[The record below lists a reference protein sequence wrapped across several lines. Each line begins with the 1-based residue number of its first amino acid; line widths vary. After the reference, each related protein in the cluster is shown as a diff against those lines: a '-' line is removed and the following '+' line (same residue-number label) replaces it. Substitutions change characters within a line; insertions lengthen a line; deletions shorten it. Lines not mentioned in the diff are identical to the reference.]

1 MSREPEDRS
10 REKSEHL
17 QNRELLEQALAQ
29 LEPDLR
35 SIFLLREFE
44 RLSYRELAEAL
55 GIPEGTVASRLNRAR
70 TELQR
75 LLRELGWEL

>member
-1 MSREPEDRS
+1 LSREPEDRS